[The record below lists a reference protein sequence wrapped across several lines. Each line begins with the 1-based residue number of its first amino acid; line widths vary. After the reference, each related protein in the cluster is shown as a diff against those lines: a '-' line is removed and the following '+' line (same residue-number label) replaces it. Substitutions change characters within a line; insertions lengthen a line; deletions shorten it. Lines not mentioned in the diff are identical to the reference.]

1 MKIFPGV
8 LVRSTK
14 YLHVSGRNI
23 PGLRLYWTALSSSS
37 SVGNNLLFHNWGS
50 SLAASPWGI
59 VWGRFQTSSV
69 SSTHKIH
76 SLRGNTNFDELWS
89 AKANVYPQPLKM
101 LLFMQSLLALQ
112 GKWFQR
118 RGLLP
123 QFRLENSLIF

>member
-8 LVRSTK
+8 LVRRTK
-14 YLHVSGRNI
+14 YLHVPARNV

-37 SVGNNLLFHNWGS
+37 SVGNNSLFHNWGS

-59 VWGRFQTSSV
+59 VWGRFHTSRI
-69 SSTHKIH
+69 SSTQKMH
-76 SLRGNTNFDELWS
+76 SVRGNTNFDELWS

-101 LLFMQSLLALQ
+101 LLDHAKFPLQ
-112 GKWFQR
+112 GKWYQR

-123 QFRLENSLIF
+123 QFKLENSLIF